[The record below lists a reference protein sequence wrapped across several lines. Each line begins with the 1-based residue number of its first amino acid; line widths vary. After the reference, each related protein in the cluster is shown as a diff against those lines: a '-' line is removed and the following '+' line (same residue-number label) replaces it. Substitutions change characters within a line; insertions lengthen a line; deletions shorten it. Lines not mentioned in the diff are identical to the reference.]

1 MLPPLDFNSNGN
13 RDDDIDPAI
22 RADLRGFDAAPDP
35 QKIDLSAFDRAEGRP
50 VLLPAGRYVLRV
62 ESGELAATRAGKI
75 AYRMRFTVIEPSE
88 YAGHS
93 LNRWL
98 LLDSPAACNR
108 AKIALAPLGL
118 TTSEALRRPFPAP
131 GQAVYVNALVV
142 ITPARGDFPEAN
154 SVERFTPCDRPA
166 EATPTTTTPKP
177 TTANPWAVSL
187 DDEKRGC

>member
-1 MLPPLDFNSNGN
+1 MLPPLNFNNNGN
-13 RDDDIDPAI
+13 RDDDDIDPAI
-22 RADLRGFDAAPDP
+22 RADLTAFDAATDP
-35 QKIDLSAFDRAEGRP
+35 LRADLSAFDRAEGRP
-50 VLLPAGRYVLRV
+50 ALLPPGNYVLRV
-62 ESGELAATRAGKI
+62 ESGELTMTRAGKI
-75 AYRMRFTVIEPSE
+75 AYRLRFSVIRPSE

-108 AKIALAPLGL
+108 AKIALAPLGM

-142 ITPARGDFPEAN
+142 ISPARNGYPEAN

-166 EATPTTTTPKP
+166 EATPGASTCPF
-177 TTANPWAVSL
+177 AVPL
-187 DDEKRGC
+187 DGAEEGGGA